1 MKEGSRKGQEKKKCQ
16 QLMLTVIK
24 NIYGK
29 QYDLLRFCCILS
41 PVHLYNYSM
50 EFISLASIG
59 KWTELD

>member
-1 MKEGSRKGQEKKKCQ
+1 
-16 QLMLTVIK
+16 MLTVIK